1 MSWSTASRPDG
12 LEQPVVGTSGATD
25 SPEPAFPPVPH
36 PEPAR
41 ADDDPA
47 VMREAWRVLSVVGLA
62 SMFSGLS
69 NSALNVALPAVA
81 REYDAS
87 ATASSWILLSFMLTQ
102 TLLMVSFGRLAD
114 LFGRRSMYL
123 TGLAVFTVGNLL
135 AGFAP
140 DAWWLVACRVV
151 QAAGA
156 AMLLTNSAALV
167 TGAFPRHRLGQGM
180 GIYLASFSVA
190 QLVGPTLGGF
200 LAEHVGVQW
209 LFWSNVPVG
218 IGCLIWGIVALP
230 PVPRSGERMAL
241 DVPGN
246 LLAFLGLG
254 CGLVALSQVTALG
267 WSHPLVVGGLIAFAV
282 ILPVFLLVEGR
293 VRDPLMDTRL
303 FEDRSFSWGLSASF
317 LNAISNFGVVLL
329 VSLYLQAVGGE
340 DALSAGWKVL
350 PLAVSALI
358 FSAASGFFQRWIE
371 AHTLTVLGN
380 VATAAGL
387 GVLLLFTGAEVND
400 AAVMAALILV
410 GAGSGLFM
418 PSNTQVL
425 LATMPSERL
434 GIANGMRLMLQNTG
448 AVLGT
453 AVILT
458 VLTTPLPFELRRYV
472 FAGTISDVS
481 DAGVADL
488 VTGFRWTAIT
498 LLVVCLGAVACSLG
512 ARRAGQRLSRQD

>member
-1 MSWSTASRPDG
+1 MSFSTASRPDG

-36 PEPAR
+36 AEPAR
-41 ADDDPA
+41 ATDDPA

-62 SMFSGLS
+62 SMFSGMS

-87 ATASSWILLSFMLTQ
+87 ATAASWILLSFMLTQ

-123 TGLAVFTVGNLL
+123 TGLAVFTLGNLL

-140 DAWWLVACRVV
+140 DAWWLVAFRVL

-209 LFWSNVPVG
+209 LFWFNVPVG
-218 IGCLIWGIVALP
+218 IGCLVWGIVALP
-230 PVPRSGERMAL
+230 PVPRSGERLAL

-254 CGLVALSQVTALG
+254 CGLVALSQVTSLG
-267 WSHPLVVGGLIAFAV
+267 WTHPVVVFGLLAFAV
-282 ILPVFLLVEGR
+282 LLPSFLLVERR

-317 LNAISNFGVVLL
+317 LNAIGQFGVVLL

-340 DALSAGWKVL
+340 DALSAGLKVL

-380 VATAAGL
+380 AATAAGL
-387 GVLLLFTGAEVND
+387 GVLLLSGSEVNE
-400 AAVMAALILV
+400 AAVLIGLILA
-410 GAGSGLFM
+410 GAGSGFFM

-458 VLTTPLPFELRRYV
+458 VLTSPLPLELRRYV
-472 FAGTISDVS
+472 FSGTISEVS
-481 DAGVADL
+481 DAGLADL
-488 VTGFRWTAIT
+488 VIGYRWTAIT
-498 LLVVCLGAVACSLG
+498 MLLVCLGAMVCSLG
-512 ARRAGQRLSRQD
+512 ARRAGQRLRHAV

>member
-1 MSWSTASRPDG
+1 M
-12 LEQPVVGTSGATD
+12 
-25 SPEPAFPPVPH
+25 PPVPDDV
-36 PEPAR
+36 PEPVR
-41 ADDDPA
+41 DDAA
-47 VMREAWRVLSVVGLA
+47 VMRQAWRTLSVVGLA
-62 SMFSGLS
+62 SMFSGMS
-69 NSALNVALPAVA
+69 NSALNVALPAVS
-81 REYDAS
+81 RHYEAS

-123 TGLAVFTVGNLL
+123 TGLGVFTVGNLL

-140 DAWWLVACRVV
+140 DAWSLVACRIL

-190 QLVGPTLGGF
+190 QLLGPTLGGF

-209 LFWSNVPVG
+209 LFWFNVPIG

-230 PVPRSGERMAL
+230 PVPRSGERLSL

-254 CGLVALSQVTALG
+254 CGLVALSQVTSLG
-267 WSHPLVVGGLIAFAV
+267 WSDPLVIGGLVAFALL
-282 ILPVFLLVEGR
+282 LPTFIWVER
-293 VRDPLMDTRL
+293 KVRDPLMDVRL

-317 LNAISNFGVVLL
+317 LNAIGQFGVVLL
-329 VSLYLQAVGGE
+329 VSLYLQGVGGE
-340 DALSAGWKVL
+340 DALSAGIQVL
-350 PLAVSALI
+350 PLAVSALV
-358 FSAASGFFQRWIE
+358 FSAGSGFLQRWIE

-380 VATAAGL
+380 AATAAGL
-387 GVLLLFTGAEVND
+387 AVLLVFSGDGVHYT
-400 AAVMAALILV
+400 AVVVALILV
-410 GAGSGLFM
+410 GAGSGFFM

-425 LATMPSERL
+425 LSSMPTERL

-458 VLTTPLPFELRRYV
+458 VITMPLPIELRRYV
-472 FAGTISDVS
+472 FAGTISDVPG
-481 DAGVADL
+481 DGVQDL
-488 VTGFRWTAIT
+488 VTGYQWTCIT
-498 LLVVCLGAVACSLG
+498 MLVICLLAMVCSLG
-512 ARRAGQRLSRQD
+512 ARAADRRAGTVR

>member
-1 MSWSTASRPDG
+1 MSWSSASRPDG

-25 SPEPAFPPVPH
+25 SPEPSLPAVPAAR
-36 PEPAR
+36 PASPG
-41 ADDDPA
+41 DDPA

-62 SMFSGLS
+62 SMFSGMS

-140 DAWWLVACRVV
+140 DAWWLVACRVL

-230 PVPRSGERMAL
+230 SVPRSGERLAL

-254 CGLVALSQVTALG
+254 CGLVALSQVTSLG

-282 ILPVFLLVEGR
+282 ILPAFLLVEGR

-303 FEDRSFSWGLSASF
+303 FEDRSFAWGLSASF
-317 LNAISNFGVVLL
+317 LNAIGNFGVVLL

-340 DALSAGWKVL
+340 DALSAGLKVL

-380 VATAAGL
+380 AATAAGL
-387 GVLLLFTGAEVND
+387 AVLLLSGSEVND
-400 AAVMAALILV
+400 VAVLVALILV

-458 VLTTPLPFELRRYV
+458 VLTTPLPIELRRYV
-472 FAGTISDVS
+472 FAGTISEVS
-481 DAGVADL
+481 DAGVGDL
-488 VTGFRWTAIT
+488 VTGYRWTAIT
-498 LLVVCLGAVACSLG
+498 LLLVCIGAMACSLG
-512 ARRAGQRLSRQD
+512 ARRAGQRLARQD

>member
-41 ADDDPA
+41 VTDDPA

-62 SMFSGLS
+62 SMFSGMS

-190 QLVGPTLGGF
+190 QLVGPTMGGF

-230 PVPRSGERMAL
+230 PVPRSGERLAL

-254 CGLVALSQVTALG
+254 CGLVALSQVTSLG
-267 WSHPLVVGGLIAFAV
+267 WSHPVVVGGLIAFAV
-282 ILPVFLLVEGR
+282 ILPAFLLVEGR

-303 FEDRSFSWGLSASF
+303 FEDRSFAWGLSASF
-317 LNAISNFGVVLL
+317 LNAIGNFGVVLL

-380 VATAAGL
+380 AATAAGL
-387 GVLLLFTGAEVND
+387 AVLLLSGSEVND
-400 AAVMAALILV
+400 VAVLVALILV

-458 VLTTPLPFELRRYV
+458 VLTTPLPIELRRYV
-472 FAGTISDVS
+472 FAGTISEVS
-481 DAGVADL
+481 DAGVGDL
-488 VTGFRWTAIT
+488 VVGYRWTAIT
-498 LLVVCLGAVACSLG
+498 LLLVCIGAMACSLG
-512 ARRAGQRLSRQD
+512 ARRAGQRLARQD

>member
-1 MSWSTASRPDG
+1 M
-12 LEQPVVGTSGATD
+12 
-25 SPEPAFPPVPH
+25 
-36 PEPAR
+36 
-41 ADDDPA
+41 
-47 VMREAWRVLSVVGLA
+47 
-62 SMFSGLS
+62 S
-69 NSALNVALPAVA
+69 NSALNVALPTVA

-218 IGCLIWGIVALP
+218 IGCLVWGIVALR
-230 PVPRSGERMAL
+230 PVPRSGERLAL

-254 CGLVALSQVTALG
+254 CGLVALSQVTSLG
-267 WSHPLVVGGLIAFAV
+267 WSHPVVVGGLIAFAV
-282 ILPVFLLVEGR
+282 ILPAFLMVEGR

-303 FEDRSFSWGLSASF
+303 FEDGSFSWGLSASF
-317 LNAISNFGVVLL
+317 LNAIGNFGVVLL

-340 DALSAGWKVL
+340 DALSAGLKVL

-358 FSAASGFFQRWIE
+358 FSAASGFFQRWIS

-380 VATAAGL
+380 AATAAGL
-387 GVLLLFTGAEVND
+387 GVLLLSGSEVND
-400 AAVMAALILV
+400 AAVLIGLILA
-410 GAGSGLFM
+410 GAGSGFFM

-425 LATMPSERL
+425 LATMPTERL

-458 VLTTPLPFELRRYV
+458 VLTTPLPIELRRYV
-472 FAGTISDVS
+472 FAGTISEVS
-481 DAGVADL
+481 DVGVADL
-488 VTGFRWTAIT
+488 VTGYRWTAIT
-498 LLVVCLGAVACSLG
+498 LLLVCLGALACSLG
-512 ARRAGQRLSRQD
+512 ARRAGQRLVRQD

>member
-25 SPEPAFPPVPH
+25 SPEPAFPAVPH

-41 ADDDPA
+41 VTDDPA
-47 VMREAWRVLSVVGLA
+47 VMREAWRTLSVVGLA

-140 DAWWLVACRVV
+140 DAWWLVACRVL

-218 IGCLIWGIVALP
+218 IGCLVWGMVALR
-230 PVPRSGERMAL
+230 PVPRSGERLAL

-254 CGLVALSQVTALG
+254 CGLVALSQVTSLG
-267 WSHPLVVGGLIAFAV
+267 WSDPLVVGGLVAFAV
-282 ILPVFLLVEGR
+282 LLPTFILVERR
-293 VRDPLMDTRL
+293 VQDPLMDIRL
-303 FEDRSFSWGLSASF
+303 FEDRSFAWGLSASF

-329 VSLYLQAVGGE
+329 VSLYLQAVGGK
-340 DALSAGWKVL
+340 DALSAGWSVL

-380 VATAAGL
+380 AATAAGL
-387 GVLLLFTGAEVND
+387 AVLLLFTGAEVDD
-400 AAVMAALILV
+400 AAVMIALILV

-458 VLTTPLPFELRRYV
+458 VLTTPLPIELRRYV
-472 FAGTISDVS
+472 FSGTISEVS
-481 DAGVADL
+481 DEGRLDL
-488 VTGFRWTAIT
+488 VTGYHWTAIT
-498 LLVVCLGAVACSLG
+498 LLLVCLGAMVCSLG

>member
-25 SPEPAFPPVPH
+25 SPEPAFPAVPH
-36 PEPAR
+36 PEPPR
-41 ADDDPA
+41 VTDDPA

-62 SMFSGLS
+62 SMFSGMS

-140 DAWWLVACRVV
+140 DAWWLVACRVL

-190 QLVGPTLGGF
+190 QLVGPTMGGF

-230 PVPRSGERMAL
+230 PVPRSGERLAL

-254 CGLVALSQVTALG
+254 CGLVALSQVTSLG
-267 WSHPLVVGGLIAFAV
+267 WSHPVVVGGLIAFAV
-282 ILPVFLLVEGR
+282 ILPAFLLVEGR

-303 FEDRSFSWGLSASF
+303 FEDRSFAWGLSASF
-317 LNAISNFGVVLL
+317 LNAIGNFGVVLL

-380 VATAAGL
+380 AATAAGL
-387 GVLLLFTGAEVND
+387 AVLLLSGSEVND
-400 AAVMAALILV
+400 VAVLVALILV

-458 VLTTPLPFELRRYV
+458 VLTTPLPIELRRYV

-488 VTGFRWTAIT
+488 VTGYQWTAIT
-498 LLVVCLGAVACSLG
+498 LLLVCLGAMACSLG

>member
-1 MSWSTASRPDG
+1 MTWSTASRPDG
-12 LEQPVVGTSGATD
+12 LEQPVVATSAAVD
-25 SPEPAFPPVPH
+25 APEPVIPPVPESGDA
-36 PEPAR
+36 PPRDES
-41 ADDDPA
+41 A
-47 VMREAWRVLSVVGLA
+47 VMREAWRTLSVVGLA
-62 SMFSGLS
+62 SMFSGMS

-81 REYDAS
+81 RHYEAS

-123 TGLAVFTVGNLL
+123 TGLGVFTVGNLL

-140 DAWWLVACRVV
+140 DAWTLVACRVL

-190 QLVGPTLGGF
+190 QLLGPTLGGF
-200 LAEHVGVQW
+200 LAENVGVQW
-209 LFWSNVPVG
+209 LFWFNVPVG
-218 IGCLIWGIVALP
+218 IGCLIWGMRALP
-230 PVPRSGERMAL
+230 PVPRSGERLAL

-254 CGLVALSQVTALG
+254 CGLVALSQVTSLG
-267 WSHPLVVGGLIAFAV
+267 WSDPLVVGGLVAFAV
-282 ILPVFLLVEGR
+282 LLPAFLVVERR

-317 LNAISNFGVVLL
+317 LNAIGQFGVVLL
-329 VSLYLQAVGGE
+329 VSLYLQAVGGD
-340 DALSAGWKVL
+340 DALSAGLKVL
-350 PLAVSALI
+350 PLAVSALL
-358 FSAASGFFQRWIE
+358 FSAGSGYLQRWIE

-380 VATAAGL
+380 AATAAGL
-387 GVLLLFTGAEVND
+387 GVLLAFAGAEVNY
-400 AAVMAALILV
+400 AAVVVALVLV
-410 GAGSGLFM
+410 GAGSGFFM

-425 LATMPSERL
+425 LANLPTERL

-458 VLTTPLPFELRRYV
+458 VLTMPLPIELRRYV
-472 FAGTISDVS
+472 FAGTISDVPG
-481 DAGVADL
+481 DGVRDL
-488 VTGFRWTAIT
+488 VTGYQWTCIT
-498 LLVVCLGAVACSLG
+498 MLVVCLVAMVCSLG
-512 ARRAGQRLSRQD
+512 ARRADRRA

>member
-25 SPEPAFPPVPH
+25 GPEPAFPPVPH
-36 PEPAR
+36 PGPAR
-41 ADDDPA
+41 VTDDPA

-62 SMFSGLS
+62 SMFSGMS

-230 PVPRSGERMAL
+230 PVPRSGERLAL

-254 CGLVALSQVTALG
+254 CGLVALSQVTSLG
-267 WSHPLVVGGLIAFAV
+267 WSHPVVVGGLIAFAV
-282 ILPVFLLVEGR
+282 ILPAFLLVEGR

-317 LNAISNFGVVLL
+317 LNAIGQFGVVLL

-340 DALSAGWKVL
+340 DALSAGLKVL
-350 PLAVSALI
+350 PLAVSALV

-380 VATAAGL
+380 AATAAGL
-387 GVLLLFTGAEVND
+387 GVLLLSGSEVND
-400 AAVMAALILV
+400 AAVLIGLILA
-410 GAGSGLFM
+410 GAGSGFFM

-425 LATMPSERL
+425 LATMPTERL

-458 VLTTPLPFELRRYV
+458 VLTSPLPLELRRYV
-472 FAGTISDVS
+472 FSGTISEVS
-481 DAGVADL
+481 DAGLADL
-488 VTGFRWTAIT
+488 VIGYRWTAVVM
-498 LLVVCLGAVACSLG
+498 LLVCLGAMVCSLG
-512 ARRAGQRLSRQD
+512 ARRAGQRLARQD

>member
-1 MSWSTASRPDG
+1 MSWSTTSRPDG

-25 SPEPAFPPVPH
+25 SPEPAFPAVPH

-41 ADDDPA
+41 DTDDPA

-62 SMFSGLS
+62 SMFSGMS

-140 DAWWLVACRVV
+140 SAWWLVACRVL

-200 LAEHVGVQW
+200 LAENVGVQW
-209 LFWSNVPVG
+209 LFWANVPVG

-230 PVPRSGERMAL
+230 PVPRSGERLAL

-254 CGLVALSQVTALG
+254 CGLVALSQVTSLG
-267 WSHPLVVGGLIAFAV
+267 WSHPVVVGGLIAFAV
-282 ILPVFLLVEGR
+282 ILPAFLLVEGR

-317 LNAISNFGVVLL
+317 LNAIGQFGVVLL

-340 DALSAGWKVL
+340 DALSAG
-350 PLAVSALI
+350 
-358 FSAASGFFQRWIE
+358 
-371 AHTLTVLGN
+371 
-380 VATAAGL
+380 
-387 GVLLLFTGAEVND
+387 
-400 AAVMAALILV
+400 
-410 GAGSGLFM
+410 
-418 PSNTQVL
+418 
-425 LATMPSERL
+425 
-434 GIANGMRLMLQNTG
+434 
-448 AVLGT
+448 
-453 AVILT
+453 
-458 VLTTPLPFELRRYV
+458 
-472 FAGTISDVS
+472 
-481 DAGVADL
+481 
-488 VTGFRWTAIT
+488 
-498 LLVVCLGAVACSLG
+498 
-512 ARRAGQRLSRQD
+512 

>member
-25 SPEPAFPPVPH
+25 SPEPSFPAVPATDH
-36 PEPAR
+36 LPHR
-41 ADDDPA
+41 DDPA
-47 VMREAWRVLSVVGLA
+47 VMREAWRTLSVVGLA
-62 SMFSGLS
+62 SVFSGMS
-69 NSALNVALPAVA
+69 NSALNVALPAIA

-140 DAWWLVACRVV
+140 DAWWLVACRVL

-190 QLVGPTLGGF
+190 QLLGPTLGGF

-209 LFWSNVPVG
+209 LFWYNVPVG
-218 IGCLIWGIVALP
+218 IGCLIWGVVALR

-246 LLAFLGLG
+246 ALAFLGLG
-254 CGLVALSQVTALG
+254 CGLVALSQVTSLG
-267 WSHPLVVGGLIAFAV
+267 WSNPLVVGGLAAFAV
-282 ILPVFLLVEGR
+282 LLPAFLLVERR
-293 VRDPLMDTRL
+293 VRDPLLDMRL

-317 LNAISNFGVVLL
+317 LNAVGQFGVVLL

-340 DALSAGWKVL
+340 DALSAGLKVL
-350 PLAVSALI
+350 PLAISALV
-358 FSAASGFFQRWIE
+358 FSAASGFMQRWIE

-380 VATAAGL
+380 AATAAGL
-387 GVLLLFTGAEVND
+387 GVLLFSGAEVNYT
-400 AAVMAALILV
+400 AVVIGLILT

-458 VLTTPLPFELRRYV
+458 VLTSPLPLELRRYV
-472 FAGTISDVS
+472 FSGTISEVS
-481 DAGVADL
+481 DAGLMDL
-488 VTGFRWTAIT
+488 VTGYRWTAIT
-498 LLVVCLGAVACSLG
+498 MLVVCLGAMVCSLG
-512 ARRAGQRLSRQD
+512 ARRAGQLLRADD

>member
-25 SPEPAFPPVPH
+25 SPEPSVPAA
-36 PEPAR
+36 PA
-41 ADDDPA
+41 ADPTPHRDDAA

-62 SMFSGLS
+62 SMFSGMS

-140 DAWWLVACRVV
+140 DAWWLVACRVL

-230 PVPRSGERMAL
+230 PVPRSGERLAL

-254 CGLVALSQVTALG
+254 CGLVALSQVTSLG
-267 WSHPLVVGGLIAFAV
+267 WSHPVVVGGLLAFTV
-282 ILPVFLLVEGR
+282 LLPAFLLVERR

-317 LNAISNFGVVLL
+317 LNAIGQFGVVLL
-329 VSLYLQAVGGE
+329 VSLYLQAVGGQ
-340 DALSAGWKVL
+340 DALSAGLQVL
-350 PLAVSALI
+350 PLAVSALV

-371 AHTLTVLGN
+371 AHSLTVLGN
-380 VATAAGL
+380 AATAAGL
-387 GVLLLFTGAEVND
+387 GVLLFSGAEVND
-400 AAVMAALILV
+400 TVVVIGLV
-410 GAGSGLFM
+410 LAGAGSGLFM

-425 LATMPSERL
+425 LATMPTERL

-458 VLTTPLPFELRRYV
+458 VLTSPLPLELRRYV
-472 FAGTISDVS
+472 FSGTISEVS
-481 DAGVADL
+481 DTGLLDL
-488 VTGFRWTAIT
+488 VTGYRWTAIT
-498 LLVVCLGAVACSLG
+498 MLVVCLAAMVCSLG
-512 ARRAGQRLSRQD
+512 ARRAGRLLHAD

>member
-25 SPEPAFPPVPH
+25 SPEPAFPAVP
-36 PEPAR
+36 PAEPASR
-41 ADDDPA
+41 LDDPA
-47 VMREAWRVLSVVGLA
+47 VMREAWRTLSVVGLA
-62 SMFSGLS
+62 SMFSGMS

-140 DAWWLVACRVV
+140 DAWWLVACRVL

-218 IGCLIWGIVALP
+218 IGCLVWGIVALR
-230 PVPRSGERMAL
+230 PVPRSGERLAL

-254 CGLVALSQVTALG
+254 CGLVALSQVTSLG
-267 WSHPLVVGGLIAFAV
+267 WSHPVVVGGLVAFAV
-282 ILPVFLLVEGR
+282 ILPAFLVVEGR

-329 VSLYLQAVGGE
+329 VSLYLQAVGGK
-340 DALSAGWKVL
+340 DALSAGWSVL

-358 FSAASGFFQRWIE
+358 FSAASGFLQRWIE

-380 VATAAGL
+380 AATAGGL
-387 GVLLLFTGAEVND
+387 GLLLLFTGAEVND
-400 AAVMAALILV
+400 AVVMAALILV

-472 FAGTISDVS
+472 FSGTISEVS
-481 DAGVADL
+481 TEGRLDL
-488 VTGFRWTAIT
+488 VTGYHWTALT
-498 LLVVCLGAVACSLG
+498 LLLVCLGAMACSLG
-512 ARRAGQRLSRQD
+512 ARHAGLKASRRG

>member
-1 MSWSTASRPDG
+1 
-12 LEQPVVGTSGATD
+12 
-25 SPEPAFPPVPH
+25 
-36 PEPAR
+36 
-41 ADDDPA
+41 
-47 VMREAWRVLSVVGLA
+47 
-62 SMFSGLS
+62 
-69 NSALNVALPAVA
+69 
-81 REYDAS
+81 
-87 ATASSWILLSFMLTQ
+87 
-102 TLLMVSFGRLAD
+102 
-114 LFGRRSMYL
+114 
-123 TGLAVFTVGNLL
+123 
-135 AGFAP
+135 
-140 DAWWLVACRVV
+140 
-151 QAAGA
+151 
-156 AMLLTNSAALV
+156 
-167 TGAFPRHRLGQGM
+167 
-180 GIYLASFSVA
+180 
-190 QLVGPTLGGF
+190 
-200 LAEHVGVQW
+200 
-209 LFWSNVPVG
+209 
-218 IGCLIWGIVALP
+218 CLIWGIVALP
-230 PVPRSGERMAL
+230 PVPRSGERLAL

-254 CGLVALSQVTALG
+254 CGLVALSQVTSLG
-267 WSHPLVVGGLIAFAV
+267 WTHPVVVGGLIAFAV
-282 ILPVFLLVEGR
+282 ILPAFLLVEGR

-380 VATAAGL
+380 AATAAGL
-387 GVLLLFTGAEVND
+387 GVLLLSGAEVND
-400 AAVMAALILV
+400 AAILVGLILA
-410 GAGSGLFM
+410 GAGSGFFM

-425 LATMPSERL
+425 LATMPTERL

-458 VLTTPLPFELRRYV
+458 VLTSPLPQELRRYV
-472 FAGTISDVS
+472 FAGTISEVS

-488 VTGFRWTAIT
+488 VLGYRWTAVVM
-498 LLVVCLGAVACSLG
+498 LLICLGAMVCSLG

>member
-12 LEQPVVGTSGATD
+12 LEQPVVGTSAATD
-25 SPEPAFPPVPH
+25 SPEPALPPVPH

-41 ADDDPA
+41 DTDDPA

-62 SMFSGLS
+62 SMFSGMS

-140 DAWWLVACRVV
+140 DAWWLVACRVL

-200 LAEHVGVQW
+200 LAEHVGVEW

-218 IGCLIWGIVALP
+218 IGCLVWGIVALP
-230 PVPRSGERMAL
+230 PVPRSGERLAL

-254 CGLVALSQVTALG
+254 CGLVALSQVTSLG
-267 WSHPLVVGGLIAFAV
+267 WSHPVVVGGLLAFAV
-282 ILPVFLLVEGR
+282 LLPAFLLVEGR

-340 DALSAGWKVL
+340 DALSAGLKVL

-358 FSAASGFFQRWIE
+358 FSAASGFFQRWVE

-380 VATAAGL
+380 AATAAGL
-387 GVLLLFTGAEVND
+387 GVLLLLGSEVND
-400 AAVMAALILV
+400 AAVLIGLV
-410 GAGSGLFM
+410 LTGAGSGFFM

-458 VLTTPLPFELRRYV
+458 VLTSPLPRELRRYV
-472 FAGTISDVS
+472 FSGTISEVS
-481 DAGVADL
+481 DAGLADL
-488 VTGFRWTAIT
+488 LTGYRWTAVT
-498 LLVVCLGAVACSLG
+498 LLLVCLGAIVCSLG
-512 ARRAGQRLSRQD
+512 ARRAVRRA

>member
-1 MSWSTASRPDG
+1 MTGSTTSRPDG
-12 LEQPVVGTSGATD
+12 RAEPAVGTSAAAAGTTGAPSATPREG
-25 SPEPAFPPVPH
+25 SAAPL
-36 PEPAR
+36 R
-41 ADDDPA
+41 DDA
-47 VMREAWRVLSVVGLA
+47 EIMRQAWRTLSVVGLA
-62 SMFSGLS
+62 SMFSGMS

-81 REYDAS
+81 RQYEAS

-123 TGLAVFTVGNLL
+123 TGLGVFTVGNLL

-140 DAWWLVACRVV
+140 DAWSLVACRVL

-167 TGAFPRHRLGQGM
+167 TDAFPRHRLGQGM

-200 LAEHVGVQW
+200 LAEHVGVRW
-209 LFWSNVPVG
+209 LFWSNVPIG
-218 IGCLIWGIVALP
+218 IGCLVWGLIALR

-254 CGLVALSQVTALG
+254 CGLVALSQVTSLG
-267 WSHPLVVGGLIAFAV
+267 WSDPVVVIGLSAFAV
-282 ILPVFLLVEGR
+282 LLPAFLLVERR
-293 VRDPLMDTRL
+293 VRDPLMDMRL

-317 LNAISNFGVVLL
+317 LNAIGQFGVVLL

-340 DALSAGWKVL
+340 DPLSAGLRVL
-350 PLAVSALI
+350 PLAVSALV
-358 FSAASGFFQRWIE
+358 FSAGSGFLQRWVP
-371 AHTLTVLGN
+371 AHTLTALGN
-380 VATAAGL
+380 AATAAGL
-387 GVLLLFTGAEVND
+387 GVLLLSGAQVND
-400 AAVMAALILV
+400 TAVLVGLILA

-425 LATMPSERL
+425 LATMPSARL

-458 VLTTPLPFELRRYV
+458 VLTSPLPIELRRYV
-472 FAGTISDVS
+472 FAGTISEVS
-481 DAGVADL
+481 SDGLLDL
-488 VTGFRWTAIT
+488 VTGYRWTCIT
-498 LLVVCLGAVACSLG
+498 MLVVCLGALVCSLC
-512 ARRAGQRLSRQD
+512 ARRAGSRD

>member
-12 LEQPVVGTSGATD
+12 LEQPVVGTSGAVD
-25 SPEPAFPPVPH
+25 APEPVIPAVPA
-36 PEPAR
+36 PEPPSLR
-41 ADDDPA
+41 DDPE
-47 VMREAWRVLSVVGLA
+47 VMRLAWRTLSVVGLA

-140 DAWWLVACRVV
+140 DAWWLVACRVL

-218 IGCLIWGIVALP
+218 IGCLVWGILALP

-254 CGLVALSQVTALG
+254 CGLVALSQATSLG
-267 WSHPLVVGGLIAFAV
+267 WSHPVVTGGLIAFAV
-282 ILPVFLLVEGR
+282 LLPAFLLVERR

-350 PLAVSALI
+350 PLAVSALV
-358 FSAASGFFQRWIE
+358 FSAASGFFQRWIA

-380 VATAAGL
+380 AATAAGL
-387 GVLLLFTGAEVND
+387 AVLLLLTGAEVND

-458 VLTTPLPFELRRYV
+458 VLTTPLPIELRRYV

-481 DAGVADL
+481 DDGVADL
-488 VTGFRWTAIT
+488 VTGYRWTAIT
-498 LLVVCLGAVACSLG
+498 LLVICLGAMVSSLG
-512 ARRAGQRLSRQD
+512 ARRAGQRLDRQD

>member
-1 MSWSTASRPDG
+1 MSFSTASRPDG

-25 SPEPAFPPVPH
+25 SPEPAFPAVPH
-36 PEPAR
+36 PEPASPL
-41 ADDDPA
+41 DDPA

-62 SMFSGLS
+62 SMFSGMS

-140 DAWWLVACRVV
+140 DAWWLVACRVL

-218 IGCLIWGIVALP
+218 IGCLIWGVVALP
-230 PVPRSGERMAL
+230 AVPRSGERLAL

-254 CGLVALSQVTALG
+254 CGLVALSQVTSLG
-267 WSHPLVVGGLIAFAV
+267 WSHPVVVGGLIAFAV
-282 ILPVFLLVEGR
+282 LLPSFLLVERR

-317 LNAISNFGVVLL
+317 LNAIGQFGVVLL

-340 DALSAGWKVL
+340 DALSAGLKVL
-350 PLAVSALI
+350 PLAVSALV
-358 FSAASGFFQRWIE
+358 FSAASGFFQRWVE

-380 VATAAGL
+380 AATAAGL
-387 GVLLLFTGAEVND
+387 GVLLLSGSEVNE
-400 AAVMAALILV
+400 AAVLIGLILA
-410 GAGSGLFM
+410 GAGSGFFM

-458 VLTTPLPFELRRYV
+458 VLTSPLPLELRRYV
-472 FAGTISDVS
+472 FSGTISEVS
-481 DAGVADL
+481 DAGLADL
-488 VTGFRWTAIT
+488 VIGYRWTAIT
-498 LLVVCLGAVACSLG
+498 MLLVCLAAMVCSLG
-512 ARRAGQRLSRQD
+512 ARRAGQRLRLDA

>member
-1 MSWSTASRPDG
+1 MSFSTASRPDG

-25 SPEPAFPPVPH
+25 SPEPAFPPVPP

-41 ADDDPA
+41 DTDDPA

-140 DAWWLVACRVV
+140 DAWWLVACRVL

-218 IGCLIWGIVALP
+218 IGCLIWGIMALP

-241 DVPGN
+241 DIPGN

-254 CGLVALSQVTALG
+254 CGLVALSQVTALS

-282 ILPVFLLVEGR
+282 ILPAFILVERR

-340 DALSAGWKVL
+340 DALSAGWSVL

-358 FSAASGFFQRWIE
+358 FSAASGFFQRWIA

-380 VATAAGL
+380 AATAAGL
-387 GVLLLFTGAEVND
+387 AVLLLFTGAEVND

-458 VLTTPLPFELRRYV
+458 VLTTPLPIELRRYV
-472 FAGTISDVS
+472 FSGTISEVS
-481 DAGVADL
+481 DEGRLDL
-488 VTGFRWTAIT
+488 VTGYHWTAIT
-498 LLVVCLGAVACSLG
+498 LLVVCLGAMVCSLG
-512 ARRAGQRLSRQD
+512 ARRAGQRLARQD

>member
-1 MSWSTASRPDG
+1 MTSSTEVGRDDPSSPAAATAVAVG
-12 LEQPVVGTSGATD
+12 APVVPQPEASPAGA
-25 SPEPAFPPVPH
+25 PP
-36 PEPAR
+36 
-41 ADDDPA
+41 DDAA
-47 VMREAWRVLSVVGLA
+47 VMRQAWRTLSVVGLA

-69 NSALNVALPAVA
+69 NSALNVALPAVS
-81 REYDAS
+81 RHYEAS
-87 ATASSWILLSFMLTQ
+87 ASAASWILLSFMLTQ

-140 DAWWLVACRVV
+140 DAWSLVATRVL

-190 QLVGPTLGGF
+190 QLLGPTLGGF

-218 IGCLIWGIVALP
+218 IACLIWGMRALP
-230 PVPRSGERMAL
+230 PVPRSGERLAL

-254 CGLVALSQVTALG
+254 CGLVALSQVTSLG
-267 WSHPLVVGGLIAFAV
+267 WSHPVVIGGIV
-282 ILPVFLLVEGR
+282 VFLVLFPLFVAVERR
-293 VRDPLMDTRL
+293 VRDPLVDTEL
-303 FEDRSFSWGLSASF
+303 FADRSFAWGLTAQF
-317 LNAISNFGVVLL
+317 LNAVGMFGVLLL

-340 DALSAGWKVL
+340 DALSAGVWVL
-350 PLAVSALI
+350 PEAVAALL
-358 FSAASGFFQRWIE
+358 FSAACGWFQRWVS
-371 AHTLTVLGN
+371 AYTLTVLGN
-380 VATAAGL
+380 AATVLGL
-387 GVLLLFTGAEVND
+387 AVLLLYAGTEVNY
-400 AAVMAALILV
+400 AAVVVAIVLV

-425 LATMPSERL
+425 LATLPSARL
-434 GIANGMRLMLQNTG
+434 GVANGMRLMLQNTG
-448 AVLGT
+448 GVLGT
-453 AVILT
+453 ALILT

-472 FAGTISDVS
+472 FAGTISEVS
-481 DAGVADL
+481 DEGLLGL
-488 VTGFRWTAIT
+488 VTGYRWTAVV
-498 LLVVCLGAVACSLG
+498 LALVCLASMGFSLA
-512 ARRAGQRLSRQD
+512 ARRAAHRDAAPL

>member
-1 MSWSTASRPDG
+1 MAADARTTSSEAAAPPGAAREEVGAGEAPD
-12 LEQPVVGTSGATD
+12 E
-25 SPEPAFPPVPH
+25 
-36 PEPAR
+36 R
-41 ADDDPA
+41 A
-47 VMREAWRVLSVVGLA
+47 VMREAWLALSVVSLA
-62 SMFSGLS
+62 SIFSGMS
-69 NSALNVALPAVA
+69 GSALNVALPTVV
-81 REYDAS
+81 RHFDAS
-87 ATASSWILLSFMLTQ
+87 ATAASWMLLAFMLANTV
-102 TLLMVSFGRLAD
+102 LMIFFGRLAD
-114 LFGRRSMYL
+114 MFGRRSMYL
-123 TGLAVFTVGNLL
+123 MGLATFTLASFLCGLAPNAWAVVGL
-135 AGFAP
+135 
-140 DAWWLVACRVV
+140 RVV

-156 AMLLTNSAALV
+156 AMLLTNSAAIV
-167 TGAFPRHRLGQGM
+167 TAAFPRARLGQGM

-190 QLVGPTLGGF
+190 QLVGPTMGGF

-230 PVPRSGERMAL
+230 PVPRSGERLAL

-254 CGLVALSQVTALG
+254 CGLVALSQVTSLG
-267 WSHPLVVGGLIAFAV
+267 WSHPVVVGGLIAFAV
-282 ILPVFLLVEGR
+282 ILPAFLLVEGR

-317 LNAISNFGVVLL
+317 LNAIGNFGVVLL

-350 PLAVSALI
+350 PLAVSALV
-358 FSAASGFFQRWIE
+358 FSAASGFFQRWVE

-380 VATAAGL
+380 AATAAGL
-387 GVLLLFTGAEVND
+387 GVLLLSGAEVND
-400 AAVMAALILV
+400 VAVLVALILV

-458 VLTTPLPFELRRYV
+458 VLTTPLPIELRRFV
-472 FAGTISDVS
+472 FAGTISEVS

-488 VTGFRWTAIT
+488 VVGYQWTAIT
-498 LLVVCLGAVACSLG
+498 LLVVCLGAMVCSLG
-512 ARRAGQRLSRQD
+512 ARRAGRRLAQQD

>member
-25 SPEPAFPPVPH
+25 SPEPAFPPVP
-36 PEPAR
+36 PPGPAR
-41 ADDDPA
+41 VTDDPA

-241 DVPGN
+241 DAPGN

-267 WSHPLVVGGLIAFAV
+267 WSHPLVVGGLLAFAV

-358 FSAASGFFQRWIE
+358 FSAASGFLQRWIA

-380 VATAAGL
+380 AATAAGL

-425 LATMPSERL
+425 LATMPTERL

-472 FAGTISDVS
+472 FAGTIADVS
-481 DAGVADL
+481 EAGVADL
-488 VTGFRWTAIT
+488 VTGYRWTALT
-498 LLVVCLGAVACSLG
+498 LLVVCLGAAACSLG

>member
-1 MSWSTASRPDG
+1 MSWSTAARPDG

-25 SPEPAFPPVPH
+25 SPEPAFPAVPP

-41 ADDDPA
+41 SQDDPA
-47 VMREAWRVLSVVGLA
+47 VMREAWRTLSVVGLA

-140 DAWWLVACRVV
+140 DAWWLVACRVL

-218 IGCLIWGIVALP
+218 IGCLIWGVVALR
-230 PVPRSGERMAL
+230 PVPRSGERLAL

-254 CGLVALSQVTALG
+254 CGLVALSQVTSLG
-267 WSHPLVVGGLIAFAV
+267 WSDPLVIGGLVAFAV
-282 ILPVFLLVEGR
+282 LLPTFILVERR

-303 FEDRSFSWGLSASF
+303 FEDRSFAWGLSASF

-358 FSAASGFFQRWIE
+358 FSAASGFLQRWIE

-380 VATAAGL
+380 AATAAGL
-387 GVLLLFTGAEVND
+387 GVLLFFTDAEVND
-400 AAVMAALILV
+400 AAVMIALILV

-472 FAGTISDVS
+472 FAGTISEVS
-481 DAGVADL
+481 DEGRLDL
-488 VTGFRWTAIT
+488 VTGYQWTAIT
-498 LLVVCLGAVACSLG
+498 LLVVCLGAMACSLG
-512 ARRAGQRLSRQD
+512 ARRAGLRADHRD

>member
-41 ADDDPA
+41 TTDDPA

-62 SMFSGLS
+62 SMFSGMS

-140 DAWWLVACRVV
+140 DAWWLVACRVL

-190 QLVGPTLGGF
+190 QLVGPTMGGF

-230 PVPRSGERMAL
+230 PVPRSGERLAL

-254 CGLVALSQVTALG
+254 CGLVALSQVTSLG
-267 WSHPLVVGGLIAFAV
+267 WSHPVVVGGLIAFAV
-282 ILPVFLLVEGR
+282 ILPAFLLVEGR

-303 FEDRSFSWGLSASF
+303 FEDRSFAWGLSASF
-317 LNAISNFGVVLL
+317 LNAIGNFGVVLL

-350 PLAVSALI
+350 PLAVSALV

-380 VATAAGL
+380 AATAAGL
-387 GVLLLFTGAEVND
+387 AVLLLSGSEVND
-400 AAVMAALILV
+400 VAVLVALVLV

-458 VLTTPLPFELRRYV
+458 VLTTPLPIELRRYV
-472 FAGTISDVS
+472 FAGTISEVS
-481 DAGVADL
+481 DAGVGDL
-488 VTGFRWTAIT
+488 VTGYRWTAIT
-498 LLVVCLGAVACSLG
+498 LLLVCIGAMACSLG
-512 ARRAGQRLSRQD
+512 ARRAGQRLARQD

>member
-1 MSWSTASRPDG
+1 MSWSAASRPDG
-12 LEQPVVGTSGATD
+12 LEQPVVGTSGAVDTT
-25 SPEPAFPPVPH
+25 EPPLPPVPGTD
-36 PEPAR
+36 AR
-41 ADDDPA
+41 SVRDDPD
-47 VMREAWRVLSVVGLA
+47 VMREAWRTLSVVGLA
-62 SMFSGLS
+62 SMFSGMS

-87 ATASSWILLSFMLTQ
+87 ATAASWILLSFMLTQ

-140 DAWWLVACRVV
+140 DAWWLVACRVL

-230 PVPRSGERMAL
+230 AVPRSGERLAL

-267 WSHPLVVGGLIAFAV
+267 WSHPVVVGGLIAFAV
-282 ILPVFLLVEGR
+282 LLPAFLLVERR

-317 LNAISNFGVVLL
+317 LNAIGQFGVVLL

-340 DALSAGWKVL
+340 DPLSAGLKVL
-350 PLAVSALI
+350 PLAVSALV
-358 FSAASGFFQRWIE
+358 FSAASGFFQRWVE

-380 VATAAGL
+380 AATAAGL
-387 GVLLLFTGAEVND
+387 GVLLVFAAAEVHYG
-400 AAVMAALILV
+400 AVVFALILV
-410 GAGSGLFM
+410 GAGSGFFM

-458 VLTTPLPFELRRYV
+458 VLTSPLPQELRRYV
-472 FAGTISDVS
+472 FAGTISEVS
-481 DAGVADL
+481 DAGLLDV
-488 VTGFRWTAIT
+488 VTGYRWTAIT
-498 LLVVCLGAVACSLG
+498 MLVVSLGAMTCSLG
-512 ARRAGQRLSRQD
+512 ARRAVRTAARQE

>member
-1 MSWSTASRPDG
+1 MSWSTAARPDR

-25 SPEPAFPPVPH
+25 SPEPAFPAVPA
-36 PEPAR
+36 PEPPSPR
-41 ADDDPA
+41 DDPA

-140 DAWWLVACRVV
+140 DAWWLVACRVL

-167 TGAFPRHRLGQGM
+167 TGAFPRNRLGQGM

-190 QLVGPTLGGF
+190 QLLGPTLGGF

-218 IGCLIWGIVALP
+218 IGCLVWGMVALP
-230 PVPRSGERMAL
+230 AVPRSGERMAL

-254 CGLVALSQVTALG
+254 CGLVALSQVTSLG
-267 WSHPLVVGGLIAFAV
+267 WSDPLVVGGLVAFAV
-282 ILPVFLLVEGR
+282 LLPVFILVEGR

-317 LNAISNFGVVLL
+317 LNAIGNFGVVLL

-358 FSAASGFFQRWIE
+358 FSAASGFFQRWID

-380 VATAAGL
+380 AATAAGL
-387 GVLLLFTGAEVND
+387 GVLLVFTGAEVND
-400 AAVMAALILV
+400 AAVMCALILV

-458 VLTTPLPFELRRYV
+458 VLTTPLPIELRRYV

-488 VTGFRWTAIT
+488 VTGYHWTAIT
-498 LLVVCLGAVACSLG
+498 LLLVCLAAMVCSLG
-512 ARRAGQRLSRQD
+512 ARRAGQRLTDRD

>member
-25 SPEPAFPPVPH
+25 GPEPAFPPVPH
-36 PEPAR
+36 PGPAR
-41 ADDDPA
+41 VTDDPA

-62 SMFSGLS
+62 SMFSGMS

-140 DAWWLVACRVV
+140 DAWWLVACRVL

-190 QLVGPTLGGF
+190 QLVGPTMGGF

-230 PVPRSGERMAL
+230 PVPRSGERLAL

-254 CGLVALSQVTALG
+254 CGLVALSQVTSLG
-267 WSHPLVVGGLIAFAV
+267 WSHPVVVGGLIAFAV
-282 ILPVFLLVEGR
+282 ILPAFLLVEGR

-303 FEDRSFSWGLSASF
+303 FEDRSFAWGLSASF
-317 LNAISNFGVVLL
+317 LNAIGNFGVVLL

-380 VATAAGL
+380 AATAAGL
-387 GVLLLFTGAEVND
+387 AVLLLSGSEVND
-400 AAVMAALILV
+400 VAVLVALILV

-458 VLTTPLPFELRRYV
+458 VLTTPLPIELRRYV
-472 FAGTISDVS
+472 FAGTISEVS
-481 DAGVADL
+481 DAGVGDL
-488 VTGFRWTAIT
+488 VTGYRWTAIT
-498 LLVVCLGAVACSLG
+498 LLLVCIGAMACSLG
-512 ARRAGQRLSRQD
+512 ARRAGQRLARQD